1 MKDRAAWKQAG
12 AWLRESRLAA
22 EITQRELA
30 EQIGAPDASWIAEI
44 ESGRLSVP
52 VALYKGYARAF
63 AMPETAFAARCAA
76 VYRPVA
82 QPIDA
87 AA

>member
-1 MKDRAAWKQAG
+1 MKDRTAWKQIG
-12 AWLRESRLAA
+12 AWLKEQRLAA

-30 EQIGAPDASWIAEI
+30 EQVGAPDASWIMEI

-52 VALYKGYARAF
+52 IACYEGYARAIG
-63 AMPETAFAARCAA
+63 MPEAAFGARCEK
-76 VYRPVA
+76 VYRPVSSVV
-82 QPIDA
+82 DA